1 MKSCLILLALI
12 SASKYNFAMV
22 FDFNILTLGIEQVMP
37 WNAKFVEMEVE
48 SVKMLMIM
56 VYQWNV
62 HQKLKPV
69 GMDMEVSFVWIVPY
83 KLIPNQL
90 ILLKVILMN
99 PQNIKKWQ

>member
-1 MKSCLILLALI
+1 
-12 SASKYNFAMV
+12 MV

-62 HQKLKPV
+62 QQKLKPV

-83 KLIPNQL
+83 KLIPN
-90 ILLKVILMN
+90 
-99 PQNIKKWQ
+99 